1 MFLGHTELLEGA
13 STPLQAG
20 RAWPDT
26 DSIVAFEF
34 ISTNSCVNGLPFCQG
49 FTSFSLG

>member
-13 STPLQAG
+13 STPLPAG
-20 RAWPDT
+20 SAWPAADT
-26 DSIVAFEF
+26 VAAFAF
-34 ISTNSCVNGLPFCQG
+34 ISTNSCVNGPPFCQG